1 MYHQDYYNTHTYTG
15 TCRCLNNRQA
25 FRTDIHFIFYP
36 EVQKSNSY
44 CVVLVQSCTSVAVRS
59 EDDVHALQLRQLV
72 GILQIADFGVSNE
85 FTGTDITL
93 TNTAG
98 TPAFMAP
105 ETLKG

>member
-1 MYHQDYYNTHTYTG
+1 MCLLWYKTICVRNFKEKKIRCIIKITTGIINIYTYSG

-44 CVVLVQSCTSVAVRS
+44 CVVLVAVRS

-72 GILQIADFGVSNE
+72 GIL
-85 FTGTDITL
+85 
-93 TNTAG
+93 
-98 TPAFMAP
+98 
-105 ETLKG
+105 